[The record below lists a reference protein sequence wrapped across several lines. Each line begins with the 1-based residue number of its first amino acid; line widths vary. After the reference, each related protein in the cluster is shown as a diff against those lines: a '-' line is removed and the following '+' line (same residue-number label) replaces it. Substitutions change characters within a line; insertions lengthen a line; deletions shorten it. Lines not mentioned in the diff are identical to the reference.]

1 MEYYENWF
9 AMNQQAPW
17 IGLGFGLVLL
27 VVTFVAIAAIT
38 ALFGPLMLVITW
50 LLAKVGAGIAQ
61 LYRHFRP
68 A

>member
-17 IGLGFGLVLL
+17 IGPGFGLVLL
-27 VVTFVAIAAIT
+27 VVTYVAIAAIT
-38 ALFGPLMLVITW
+38 TLLGPLMLVTTW
-50 LLAKVGAGIAQ
+50 LLAKVGACIAQ

>member
-17 IGLGFGLVLL
+17 IGLGFGLVL
-27 VVTFVAIAAIT
+27 VMVTFVAIT

-50 LLAKVGAGIAQ
+50 LFAKVGASIAQ

-68 A
+68 T